1 MADNLASLVI
11 NDFSGGITDNQ
22 VNAPL
27 NKFAVLDNLLI
38 NSNLKAYQRPG
49 SEMYDSTHHTVLAS
63 GNPRIGSLINFDNST
78 TLYVQIGVNVYYN
91 PSSWQSLLGPSSNA
105 CFNAGGSSSYASF
118 SEWSKH
124 IFACNDA
131 YSYPSK
137 IYTDSGGTTRLRTA
151 GLPNLDLFAAMSLA
165 NDIKAKYNLH
175 RVDSTGA
182 DRHTTND
189 TTNAVTSN
197 NATDLL
203 SLITLVSELLT
214 DYNAHQNNSGG
225 SYHGSVVATETVFT
239 TTAPRTLGEC
249 IERLDDLRIKYVA
262 HEANATPHNTIG
274 TQAAHQIAVSR
285 NFSIATSA
293 AGTNYIY
300 AFVYVYEY
308 TVGNLKYIDFG
319 PTKLVSFE
327 KGAAI
332 TAASPATISNWAPFQ
347 IANGTIFNWDTA
359 AITIRVYRTIN
370 NGDTFYWVED
380 QVDTTVTNTRV
391 GYIQNSAITGS
402 TTYVDGATDAII
414 QAANKQLYINGG
426 VLDNDQPPM
435 AKFVHITDNF
445 AYYGNIREGTDI
457 FPNRVLQ
464 SAKFDPDSV
473 PAGNFIDLEDELV
486 GISSF
491 NSVPIAFC
499 KRFVYRLDGSY
510 DDLGRGSIQ
519 ALKIINAPGC
529 VGNQSIVQ
537 AAEGIFY
544 AGVDG
549 FYWTDGFNVIKLSDD
564 FNTTYK
570 QLVTTS
576 TKQLRIY
583 GCYEEQERKVHWGV
597 TYDDASSDNDKIF
610 TLDLRYGLKRDSCFT
625 TWSNSTSFAPT
636 AIVFFNKVLVRG
648 DRRGYLFKHTSINKS
663 DPRVDTA
670 VTPSSWATKYIP
682 FRLKLPHLDFGV
694 QKERKFVPRVTFIAK
709 NRTNL
714 SMQISSI
721 NDQGK
726 STTSLR
732 EVRFRGNNAWGDELL
747 TWGDSTI
754 LWGQDGEI
762 AVWMR
767 FPAGQLRLQHK
778 QLEFANAYSVITNSD
793 TLGTATISNSANTA
807 VLDNASAKW
816 PSNSV
821 DYYLSHSVDSY
832 GAQFLVTAINSPTN
846 TTLTLQDVG
855 GTLPTG
861 AGIEWLLKGY
871 KKEEEIEF
879 DSITIQWMPLS
890 RTQQQFIGSL
900 GENA

>member
-1 MADNLASLVI
+1 MDNLQTLVI
-11 NDFSGGITDNQ
+11 NDFSGGITDNF
-22 VNAPL
+22 VDAPP
-27 NKFAVLDNLLI
+27 NKFAKLDNLLI
-38 NSNLKAYQRPG
+38 NSNRKAYQRPG

-63 GNPRIGSLINFDNST
+63 GNPRTGSLINFDNST
-78 TLYVQIGVNVYYN
+78 RLFVQIGVNVYYN

-105 CFNAGGSSSYASF
+105 CFNTGGSTNYASF
-118 SEWSKH
+118 SEWNKL

-131 YSYPSK
+131 YSYPTK
-137 IYTDSGGTTRLRTA
+137 IFTDSGGTTRLRTA
-151 GLPNLDLFAAMSLA
+151 GLPSLDLFAALALA

-189 TTNAVTSN
+189 TTNVVSSS

-203 SLITLVSELLT
+203 SLITLVTELVV
-214 DYNAHQNNSGG
+214 DYNAHQQNTGG
-225 SYHGSVVATETVFT
+225 SYHGSVVAAQTLFS

-262 HEANATPHNTIG
+262 HEADATPHNAIG

-285 NFSIATSA
+285 NFTIATSA
-293 AGTNYIY
+293 PGTNYLY

-319 PTKLVSFE
+319 PTKIVSFT

-347 IANGTIFNWDTA
+347 IANGTIFNYDTA
-359 AITIRVYRTIN
+359 AITIRIYRTIN

-380 QVDTTVTNTRV
+380 QVDTTAGNTKV
-391 GYIQNSAITGS
+391 GYIQNSAISGA

-414 QAANKQLYINGG
+414 QAGNKQLYTNGG
-426 VLDNDQPPM
+426 ILDNDAPPM

-445 AYYGNIREGTDI
+445 AYYGNTKEGTDI
-457 FPNRVLQ
+457 FPNRVKQ

-473 PAGNFIDLEDELV
+473 PEDNFIDLEDEVMGL
-486 GISSF
+486 SSF

-519 ALKIINAPGC
+519 AIKIINAPGC
-529 VGNQSIVQ
+529 VGSQSIVQ
-537 AAEGIFY
+537 GAEGVFY

-549 FYWTDGFNVIKLSDD
+549 FYWTDGYQVQKLSDD
-564 FNTTYK
+564 WNETYK
-570 QLVTTS
+570 QLVS
-576 TKQLRIY
+576 SATKQLRIY

-597 TYDDASSDNDKIF
+597 TYNDASSDNDQIF
-610 TLDLRYGLKRDSCFT
+610 TLDLRYGIKRDACFT

-636 AIVFFNKVLVRG
+636 ALVVFNKTLVRG
-648 DRRGYLFKHTSINKS
+648 DRRGYLFKHTTVNNT

-670 VTPSSWATKYIP
+670 VAPSSWATKYIP
-682 FRLKLPHLDFGV
+682 FDLKTTHLDFGI
-694 QKERKFVPRVTFIAK
+694 QKERKFVPRITFIAR
-709 NRTNL
+709 NRSNL
-714 SMQISSI
+714 SLQIASI

-726 STTSLR
+726 STFNLR
-732 EVRFRGNNAWGDELL
+732 EVRFRGNNSWGDELL

-767 FPAGQLRLQHK
+767 FPANQLRAQHK
-778 QLEFANAYSVITNSD
+778 QLEFTNAFSIITNSD
-793 TLGTATISNSANTA
+793 TLGTATINNAANTA
-807 VLDNASAKW
+807 VLDNSAAKW

-832 GAQFLVTAINSPTN
+832 ASQFLVTAVNSPTN

-861 AGIEWLLKGY
+861 TGIEWLLKGY

-879 DSITIQWMPLS
+879 DSITLQWIPLS
-890 RTQQQFIGSL
+890 RTQQQYTGVL
-900 GENA
+900 GENT